1 MLILYLVGKESNAIR
16 ERLIQRFQRFGIRS
30 IALDFLDPVKVEV
43 VEKYHVRSR
52 ELEAGSQEY
61 FRFLLQKEKL
71 QWQRSKRLYR
81 VYDSWVEIFAH
92 HGYQV
97 VITCDTVDESTIHES
112 HIRARNGVVCA
123 NENEDASV
131 DLVNAFESAFEH
143 LPFKPSSRAV

>member
-1 MLILYLVGKESNAIR
+1 MLILYLVGKKSNAIR

-43 VEKYHVRSR
+43 VEKYHVRAS
-52 ELEAGSQEY
+52 EIEAGTQEY
-61 FRFLLQKEKL
+61 FRFLVQKEKL

-81 VYDSWVEIFAH
+81 VYDTWVQTFAR

-97 VITCDTVDESTIHES
+97 VITCDTVDECALHES
-112 HIRARNGVVCA
+112 HIRSCNGVICA
-123 NENEDASV
+123 NESEDTSV

-143 LPFKPSSRAV
+143 LPFKATARAE